1 MPKLAEVETFV
12 STHYCEV
19 KNVRQLNFHIFNFFF
34 QINLVEE
41 VPGEYVLLSLAFLK
55 SLTFFESLT
64 VYKSLAVLKYF
75 LAILSLQHILV
86 FLLSIPGFQSGDA
99 LLALIA
105 FHGGNILLANR
116 G

>member
-12 STHYCEV
+12 STHDCEV

-64 VYKSLAVLKYF
+64 VYKYF

-105 FHGGNILLANR
+105 FHGGHILLANR

>member
-12 STHYCEV
+12 STHDCEV
-19 KNVRQLNFHIFNFFF
+19 KNIRQLNFHIFNFFF

-41 VPGEYVLLSLAFLK
+41 VPGEYVLL
-55 SLTFFESLT
+55 
-64 VYKSLAVLKYF
+64 SLAVLKYF

-105 FHGGNILLANR
+105 FHGGHILLANR